1 MARAMKDS
9 GIEWIGEIPEG
20 WNIVKLCYITE
31 RIFLGKTPEYSD
43 MSNSHLTLGQ
53 KNNQSCGI
61 DLNGVKYSTDNHAK
75 SCANSDYLKYG
86 DILLNS
92 LGTGSVGRVG
102 YFDITEGEFLTDGH
116 IIVIRPKSD
125 ICGKYAYYFL
135 STLRK
140 KLEDD
145 AVGSTNQAFLTIPK
159 IYKISLPMTSINEQR
174 RIVSFLDTECARI
187 DAVIEQTRASIEE
200 YKKLKQSLITQAVTK
215 GIRPGRK
222 MKDSAVEWIGEIPE
236 EWTVRPLKSYIDILP
251 GYAFSSDDFN
261 VDQGIRLLRGINVAP
276 GSIRWDDVVYWNK
289 EITDQI
295 KQFELKEGDLVI
307 GLDRP
312 WISDGTRA
320 AFLHESD
327 MPCLLLQ
334 RVCRI
339 RPNKDTDIRFV
350 YHTIVG
356 KSFEDALGTDTTG
369 VSVPH
374 ISTKQIQQYLVAFP
388 CKEEQMEISDYID
401 EKSANIDTLIQK
413 KQQLLDELESYKK
426 SLIFEYVTGKK
437 EVKHF

>member
-20 WNIVKLCYITE
+20 WKVSKVSTFFDIQ
-31 RIFLGKTPEYSD
+31 LGKMLQPSQENESD
-43 MSNSHLTLGQ
+43 TYESYLCAANLG
-53 KNNQSCGI
+53 NNKLKMEPLKQMWFSREDKEKFSVRCGDLLVVEGGDVASSDIIAEPVHGLYIQNALHRVRSRNGFELRFLRYYLSIAKASGHI
-61 DLNGVKYSTDNHAK
+61 DLICNKATIAHFTKDKFGALPYVVVPLEEQKRIA
-75 SCANSDYLKYG
+75 DYL
-86 DILLNS
+86 DS
-92 LGTGSVGRVG
+92 
-102 YFDITEGEFLTDGH
+102 
-116 IIVIRPKSD
+116 
-125 ICGKYAYYFL
+125 
-135 STLRK
+135 
-140 KLEDD
+140 
-145 AVGSTNQAFLTIPK
+145 
-159 IYKISLPMTSINEQR
+159 
-174 RIVSFLDTECARI
+174 ECARI

-200 YKKLKQSLITQAVTK
+200 YKKLKQSVITQAVTK

-222 MKDSAVEWIGEIPE
+222 MKDSGVEWIGEIPE

-295 KQFELKEGDLVI
+295 KQFELKEGDLVV

-320 AFLHESD
+320 AFLHEGD

-401 EKSANIDTLIQK
+401 EKSANIDALIQK

-437 EVKHF
+437 VI

>member
-20 WNIVKLCYITE
+20 WKVNRHKYLMHKEKSLCEKYNGEDIISLTMGGVIVRDLE
-31 RIFLGKTPEYSD
+31 AGGKMPTSFDGYQYVEPGDLLQCLFDIDVTPRCVGLVKSFGVTSPAYSRFKVHEGF
-43 MSNSHLTLGQ
+43 SNA
-53 KNNQSCGI
+53 
-61 DLNGVKYSTDNHAK
+61 YY
-75 SCANSDYLKYG
+75 DYLLRTIDDEKVFVH
-86 DILLNS
+86 LAKNLRSS
-92 LGTGSVGRVG
+92 L
-102 YFDITEGEFLTDGH
+102 TETDFGALPS
-116 IIVIRPKSD
+116 IVPP
-125 ICGKYAYYFL
+125 Y
-135 STLRK
+135 
-140 KLEDD
+140 E
-145 AVGSTNQAFLTIPK
+145 
-159 IYKISLPMTSINEQR
+159 EQK
-174 RIVSFLDTECARI
+174 RIVSFLDAECAKI

-200 YKKLKQSLITQAVTK
+200 YKKLKQSVITQAVTK

-222 MKDSAVEWIGEIPE
+222 MKDSGVEWIGEIPE
-236 EWTVRPLKSYIDILP
+236 EWAVRPLKSFIDILP

-261 VDQGIRLLRGINVAP
+261 TDQGVRLLRGINVAP

-295 KQFELKEGDLVI
+295 RQFELKEGDLVV

-320 AFLHESD
+320 AFVQERDL
-327 MPCLLLQ
+327 PCLLLQ

-350 YHTIVG
+350 YHAIVG
-356 KSFEDALGTDTTG
+356 KSFEEALSTDTTG

-388 CKEEQMEISDYID
+388 CKEEQMEISDFID
-401 EKSANIDTLIQK
+401 EKSANIDALIQK
-413 KQQLLDELESYKK
+413 KQQFLAELESYKK

-437 EVKHF
+437 EVPG